1 MTAYAIGIEYEIET
15 KNNKTTA
22 NYHGYTIDP
31 PLENDSNTSINNNG
45 KITMGKGD
53 TSVISYTS
61 VTAGWDATE
70 VQLRDDG
77 KTSWSPGQGE
87 NQLTADEATDY
98 PGVDAHTG
106 SKSKDATGKLSVT
119 NNNSKAST
127 VKYRV
132 ALSNGTSTVWS
143 DPRIKD
149 NGN

>member
-1 MTAYAIGIEYEIET
+1 
-15 KNNKTTA
+15 
-22 NYHGYTIDP
+22 
-31 PLENDSNTSINNNG
+31 
-45 KITMGKGD
+45 
-53 TSVISYTS
+53 VISYTS